1 MANCANCGKRITLLN
16 SVDLWNF
23 NDKTLCDKCTGN
35 FDSLL
40 LRKSLGWKSYKIT
53 RDFIDEN
60 ASFLKMKPTGI
71 EFLHEYADYIQNQ
84 ITPEELERLKA
95 EEKEAEIRKLE
106 DQKREEERKRLLQ
119 QQEAEEQRLREEQ
132 ERERVRA
139 MAGMLISSG
148 FNFEG
153 YRIVKYSGYI
163 SGDDAVQIPRSGVFD
178 RGRNGQNLTEALV
191 RIRRVALQELK
202 QAAYDLGCNA
212 VIGVDFDYLT
222 LDPQTATIT
231 GGTLYEPYVIC
242 VTANGNAVVIEKI
255 ED

>member
-1 MANCANCGKRITLLN
+1 MANCVNCGKKIGMFNGCSDWTVYWGGQDQTMCQSCSDSFKSLLAKNEYSWRDERITREFILQNEEALH
-16 SVDLWNF
+16 LQ
-23 NDKTLCDKCTGN
+23 
-35 FDSLL
+35 
-40 LRKSLGWKSYKIT
+40 KSGL
-53 RDFIDEN
+53 
-60 ASFLKMKPTGI
+60 SFL
-71 EFLHEYADYIQNQ
+71 LDYADYVQSVI
-84 ITPEELERLKA
+84 PPD
-95 EEKEAEIRKLE
+95 EAEAK
-106 DQKREEERKRLLQ
+106 KREEEEKERLRKQMEEDRIR
-119 QQEAEEQRLREEQ
+119 QQEVNREL
-132 ERERVRA
+132 A
-139 MAGMLISSG
+139 KILISSG
-148 FNFEG
+148 FNFDG